1 MDDRPRPRPTG
12 TESDYAF
19 LAASASGE
27 PVLDHV
33 EGLGATLVL
42 TATRAIVVR
51 QGAHFRPRN
60 GVRTWPLSDLREVHL
75 APPRNGNGRVVLRT
89 GTYPWQAV
97 SLFVAD
103 QHWPA
108 AERVVAKIRG
118 RLAQARRSTAP
129 DGGSSGDGDH
139 SDPPNRD

>member
-1 MDDRPRPRPTG
+1 MDDRPPPRLTG
-12 TESDYAF
+12 TETDYAF
-19 LAASASGE
+19 LAATASGE
-27 PVLDHV
+27 PVVDHV

-60 GVRTWPLSDLREVHL
+60 GVRAWTLTDLREVHV
-75 APPRNGNGRVVLRT
+75 APPKNGNGRVVLRT
-89 GTYPWQAV
+89 GIYPWQAIN
-97 SLFVAD
+97 LFVAA

-118 RLAQARRSTAP
+118 RLAQTRRSSAP
-129 DGGSSGDGDH
+129 DGGESRERLRSE
-139 SDPPNRD
+139 PPKP

>member
-1 MDDRPRPRPTG
+1 MDDRPRPRLTG
-12 TESDYAF
+12 SDNDYAF

-27 PVLDHV
+27 PVVDHV

-60 GVRTWPLSDLREVHL
+60 GVRSWFLRGLREVNL

-97 SLFVAD
+97 SLFIAA
-103 QHWPA
+103 QEWPA
-108 AERVVAKIRG
+108 AERVVAKIRE
-118 RLAQARRSTAP
+118 RVAQTRRSTATET
-129 DGGSSGDGDH
+129 GSKRERVG
-139 SDPPNRD
+139 SDRPKS